1 VTGTPGAL
9 GPNQRGARR
18 AVALVF
24 GTVLLAA
31 CGSNAASEPSGSAS
45 PPATDAPTEPTVE
58 TQSPTPTVAPAT
70 GKAIKVEGLMVRT
83 PQGWNTNIPL
93 ALQQAAFPKG
103 VIGTIM
109 RVYHFPNSGLF
120 TIDELADAEV
130 AEYGANG
137 RRLEDLEL
145 DGEQVYHLVG
155 NPDRG
160 VYAERFGTIIDDARV
175 FLEFQ
180 FANDEDRSTRDEIIQ
195 SVLAT
200 VQLG

>member
-1 VTGTPGAL
+1 MSVITRT
-9 GPNQRGARR
+9 R
-18 AVALVF
+18 AWAPVVLLVLALV
-24 GTVLLAA
+24 G
-31 CGSNAASEPSGSAS
+31 CGGESEPESAPEVSASASESPSSAS
-45 PPATDAPTEPTVE
+45 PTEAE
-58 TQSPTPTVAPAT
+58 SASPTVAPAT
-70 GKAIKVEGLMVRT
+70 GKVIKVEGLKVRT

-103 VIGTIM
+103 LIGTIM

-120 TIDELADAEV
+120 TIDELAESEV
-130 AEYGANG
+130 AEYGSKG

-145 DGEQVYHLVG
+145 DGQPVYHLAG
-155 NPDRG
+155 NPDPG
-160 VYAERFGTIIDDARV
+160 VYAERFGTIVDDARV

>member
-1 VTGTPGAL
+1 MPVITRT
-9 GPNQRGARR
+9 R
-18 AVALVF
+18 ASAPVVLLVLALV
-24 GTVLLAA
+24 G
-31 CGSNAASEPSGSAS
+31 CGVGSEPESAPNDVPTSASEGASSAS
-45 PPATDAPTEPTVE
+45 PTEAE
-58 TQSPTPTVAPAT
+58 SASPTVAPAT
-70 GKAIKVEGLMVRT
+70 GKVIKVEGLKVRT

-103 VIGTIM
+103 LIATFM
-109 RVYHFPNSGLF
+109 RVYRFPNSGLF
-120 TIDELADAEV
+120 TIDELAQSEL
-130 AEYGANG
+130 AEYGSKG

-145 DGEQVYHLVG
+145 DGEQVYHLRG
-155 NPDRG
+155 NPRG
-160 VYAERFGTIIDDARV
+160 VYAERFGTIVDDARV